1 MQQVLIFLVNW
12 SVGKTRMKDEENKSK
27 EQE

>member
-1 MQQVLIFLVNW
+1 VLIFLVNW